1 MKYTLQIKTGDAEYR
16 ALKNIPKVIFS
27 NPNFRILAEITRGRK
42 SKNDKIGDLQK
53 RIDALGD
60 FLDPSSFVFFDITS
74 EEKFEQRANR

>member
-27 NPNFRILAEITRGRK
+27 NPDFRVLAEITRGRK
-42 SKNDKIGDLQK
+42 SRNDKIGDLQK

-60 FLDPSSFVFFDITS
+60 F
-74 EEKFEQRANR
+74 